1 MKKLVDIKTKSEME
15 KFVDKIVGDNRECE
29 KNLLMAVALFM
40 KSYCPTNEQDC
51 EHMIQM
57 LLSTK
62 VCKQMRHPMSD
73 FDNIMLQVEI
83 VEPDAPCLV
92 YYDAYKM
99 YPEGVANQAAGNL
112 VYRLAKKKETWPKRF
127 LGKLLT
133 EKIDNWK
140 PAQEWT
146 AKPIESW
153 IKPNDNPVDKDED
166 DFDFF

>member
-1 MKKLVDIKTKSEME
+1 MKKLVDIKTKAEME
-15 KFVDKIVGDNRECE
+15 KFVDKIVGENKECE
-29 KNLLMAVALFM
+29 KNLLMAIALFM

-51 EHMIQM
+51 EHMIQI
-57 LLSTK
+57 LLASK

-73 FDNIMLQVEI
+73 FDNIMLQVAT

-112 VYRLAKKKETWPKRF
+112 VYRLAKKKESWPKRP
-127 LGKLLT
+127 LGKILT
-133 EKIDNWK
+133 ETINSWK
-140 PAQEWT
+140 PTQEWT
-146 AKPIESW
+146 AQPVSEW
-153 IKPNDNPVDKDED
+153 IKPNKKSSEKDDD